1 MSSQPNASINGSP
14 GLLAPEF
21 RWVTLGMF
29 TLVFLVAFESLAVTT
44 VMPLVSAELDG
55 SGLYALAFAAPMASG
70 VIGMVAAGSYSDRHG
85 PVLPLYVSCGIFVLG
100 LLVCGLSPNMEM
112 LVAGRLV
119 QGLGGG
125 AITVA
130 LYVVVARAYV
140 PRLHPQI
147 FAAFAA
153 AWVVPSLI
161 GPFAAGLVAQTIG
174 WRWVFLGVVGL
185 VVLAM
190 AAVVPSVRGLG
201 GGENPEAAFG
211 WRSLGWATLAAAA
224 VLGLN
229 LAARVPVLGPAL
241 MALAVVMMVLAV
253 RPLLPRGS
261 LLAARGLP
269 ATILV
274 RGLTA
279 AAFFG
284 TEVYLPYLLIQRF
297 GLGAAIAGLALTGGA
312 ICWSLGS
319 AIQGR
324 MGERLSNE
332 LAMLIG
338 SALGVGAIVLVL
350 ATAAF
355 HLPALVAILAWAMGG
370 GGMGLVYPR
379 QNVHLIKLST
389 TANQGFNS
397 SALAVS
403 DSLGSALALAVGGLV
418 FGAFSGNDSFTA
430 VFVFTAAIGA
440 LLLLITPR
448 VRSKVPSHAEREDV
462 ATLEP

>member
-1 MSSQPNASINGSP
+1 MSSQPNASAHGSP
-14 GLLAPEF
+14 GLLAPEY

-29 TLVFLVAFESLAVTT
+29 ALVFLVAFESLAVTT
-44 VMPLVSAELDG
+44 VMPLVSADLDG
-55 SGLYALAFAAPMASG
+55 ASLYALAFAAPMASG

-85 PVLPLYVSCGIFVLG
+85 PIVPLYASCGIFTLG
-100 LLVCGLSPNMEM
+100 LLVCGLSPDMEV

-140 PRLHPQI
+140 ARLHPQI

-153 AWVVPSLI
+153 AWVIPSLV
-161 GPFAAGLVAQTIG
+161 GPFVAGLAAQTIG

-185 VVLAM
+185 VALAM
-190 AAVVPSVRGLG
+190 AAVVPALRGLG
-201 GGENPEAAFG
+201 GGENPEAAVG
-211 WRSLGWATLAAAA
+211 WTALGWATLAAAA

-229 LAARVPVLGPAL
+229 LLARVPVLGPVL
-241 MALAVVMMVLAV
+241 VVVAVVAVVVAV
-253 RPLLPRGS
+253 RPLLPRGT
-261 LLAARGLP
+261 LVAARGLP
-269 ATILV
+269 STILV

-284 TEVYLPYLLIQRF
+284 TEVYLPYLLMERF
-297 GLGAAIAGLALTGGA
+297 GLGAAIAGLALTGAA

-324 MGERLSNE
+324 MGQSLSNE
-332 LAMLIG
+332 RAMLLGAAI
-338 SALGVGAIVLVL
+338 GVGSIVLVL

-355 HLPALVAILAWAMGG
+355 HLPAIVAILAWAVGG

-379 QNVHLIKLST
+379 QNVHLIQLSS
-389 TANQGFNS
+389 TATQGFNS

-403 DSLGSALALAVGGLV
+403 DSLGSALALAAGGLV
-418 FGAFSGNDSFTA
+418 FGAFGGNDSFVA
-430 VFVFTAAIGA
+430 VFAFTAAIGA
-440 LLLLITPR
+440 LLLVITPR
-448 VRSKVPSHAEREDV
+448 VRGKEPSAAELEDV